1 VNTISNSYPIAAI
14 DIGTTSTKGLLVKP
28 NGDIIV
34 SDQKFY
40 ETLFPGVGFAEQ
52 NPEIIF
58 QSVLHVLK
66 TITSGQKL
74 SGICFSAAMH
84 SLMAVDHSCK
94 ALTNLI
100 IWSDTRSIN
109 QSEDLI
115 SKKIAQEL
123 YATTGTPVHPMSPL
137 CKLLW
142 MKENQPEI
150 YKSAFKFISIKEYV
164 LFRLTGEFL
173 VDHSVAS
180 ATGLFDL
187 DRKQWSALSLELLG
201 LTEEKF
207 SRIVP
212 VLTATKLKKEIATEL
227 GLNDVP
233 IIIGASDG
241 CLAQLGSYAM
251 CEDDL
256 SITIG
261 TSGAVRVASKKR
273 RVDPDGR
280 IFNYI
285 LDDDTFVCG
294 GATNNGTALFNWYSK
309 NIDQSADQDLAAFVN
324 QIMGIPPGSDGLIML
339 PYLLGERAPIY
350 NAKARGVFFGVSID
364 HNRKHFQRAM
374 IEGICFEICWI
385 SEYLEELVG
394 PHKNILVSG
403 GFTRSDNWI
412 QILCD
417 VLGKPLTIQGSQD
430 ASSIGAAMMG
440 FKALGISF
448 GFTTQSSRTFHPNPE
463 ANRIYSESY
472 QKFKKLY
479 TAVEKLF

>member
-309 NIDQSADQDLAAFVN
+309 NIDQSADQDLAAFLN

-463 ANRIYSESY
+463 SNRIYSESY
-472 QKFKKLY
+472 HNFKKLY
-479 TAVEKLF
+479 RAVVNLF